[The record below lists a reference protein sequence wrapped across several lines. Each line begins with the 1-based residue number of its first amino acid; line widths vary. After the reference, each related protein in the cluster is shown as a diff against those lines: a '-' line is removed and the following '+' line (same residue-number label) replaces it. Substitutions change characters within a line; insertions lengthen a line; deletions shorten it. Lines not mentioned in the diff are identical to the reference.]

1 MKPPARSGLSR
12 RGKESALKT
21 LKDKV
26 AAVTGA
32 ASGIGRALA
41 TNLAAKGCHLAISD
55 IDEPGLRETTGLVAG
70 RSPDVKVTT
79 HVVDV
84 ADREQVYRYADD
96 VVREHGRANIIINN
110 AGVAVGD
117 TIEEVSY
124 EDFEWIVN
132 INFWG
137 VVYGTKA
144 FLPYLKKEPEGHVVN
159 ISSINGIVPNPLNG
173 PYCSTKFAVRGFTET
188 LRQELHDSSVG
199 VTVVHPGGIGT
210 DIVRNARIR
219 RHINPAKTPEQL
231 AMDFDKNVVRNTA
244 DFAAQAIIA
253 GIEKNRQRVLV
264 GGDARLLDR
273 MTRLFPEGATRFV
286 SYMTHKY
293 AK

>member
-1 MKPPARSGLSR
+1 
-12 RGKESALKT
+12 LKT
-21 LKDKV
+21 LSNRV

-55 IDEPGLRETTGLVAG
+55 IDEAGLRETASLI
-70 RSPDVKVTT
+70 PNPNVKVTT

-96 VVREHGRANIIINN
+96 VVAQHGRVHIIINN

-144 FLPYLKKEPEGHVVN
+144 FLPHLKKQPEGHIVN

-188 LRQELHDSSVG
+188 LRQELHGTSVG

-210 DIVRNARIR
+210 KIAHNARVR
-219 RHINPAKTPEQL
+219 RHINPNKTPEQL
-231 AMDFDKNVVRNTA
+231 AADFDANVVRNTA
-244 DFAAQAIIA
+244 DYAAREIIA
-253 GIEKNRQRVLV
+253 GIQKNRQRVLV
-264 GGDARLLDR
+264 GGDAKLLDR
-273 MTRLFPEGATRFV
+273 LTRLFPEGATRFV

-293 AK
+293 AR

>member
-1 MKPPARSGLSR
+1 
-12 RGKESALKT
+12 LKT

-41 TNLAAKGCHLAISD
+41 ANLAAKGCHVAVSD
-55 IDEPGLRETTGLVAG
+55 IDEAGLRETASLVAG
-70 RSPDVKVTT
+70 RNPNVKVTT

-84 ADREQVYRYADD
+84 AEREQVYRYADD
-96 VVREHGRANIIINN
+96 VVGRHGRVHIIINN

-144 FLPYLKKEPEGHVVN
+144 FLPYLRKEAEGHVVN

-188 LRQELHDSSVG
+188 LRQELQGTSVG

-210 DIVRNARIR
+210 NIVRNARIR
-219 RHINPAKTPEQL
+219 RHINPKKTPAEL
-231 AMDFDKNVVRNTA
+231 AADFDKNAVRNTA

-264 GGDARLLDR
+264 GGDAKLLDR

-293 AK
+293 SK

>member
-1 MKPPARSGLSR
+1 M
-12 RGKESALKT
+12 KT
-21 LKDKV
+21 LADKV

-55 IDEPGLRETTGLVAG
+55 VNEQGLQETAKLVADKNV
-70 RSPDVKVTT
+70 RVTT
-79 HVVDV
+79 HIVDV
-84 ADREQVYRYADD
+84 ANREQVYQYADD
-96 VVREHGRANIIINN
+96 VVQQHGKVNIIINN

-117 TIEEVSY
+117 SIEEVSY
-124 EDFEWIVN
+124 EDFEWIVS

-144 FLPYLKKEPEGHVVN
+144 FLPHLKKEPEGHVVN
-159 ISSINGIVPNPLNG
+159 ISSINGIIPNPLNG

-188 LRQELHDSSVG
+188 LSQEMKGTSVG

-219 RHINPAKTPEQL
+219 RHINPNKTPDQL
-231 AMDFDKNVVRNTA
+231 AADFDENVVRNTA
-244 DFAAQAIIA
+244 DFAARTIIS
-253 GIEKNRQRVLV
+253 GIEKNKQRVLV
-264 GGDARLLDR
+264 GGDAKLLDKF
-273 MTRLFPEGATRFV
+273 TRLFPVTASRFLR
-286 SYMTHKY
+286 YMVYKY
-293 AK
+293 SE

>member
-1 MKPPARSGLSR
+1 M
-12 RGKESALKT
+12 KT
-21 LKDKV
+21 LADKV

-55 IDEPGLRETTGLVAG
+55 VNEQGLEETSNLVADKNV
-70 RSPDVKVTT
+70 RVTT
-79 HVVDV
+79 HIVDV
-84 ADREQVYRYADD
+84 ADREQVYQYADD
-96 VVREHGRANIIINN
+96 VVQQHGKVNIIINN

-117 TIEEVSY
+117 SIEEVSY

-144 FLPYLKKEPEGHVVN
+144 FLPHLKKEPEGHVVN
-159 ISSINGIVPNPLNG
+159 ISSINGIIPNPLNG
-173 PYCSTKFAVRGFTET
+173 PYCSTKFAVKGFTET
-188 LRQELHDSSVG
+188 LSQEMKGTSVG

-219 RHINPAKTPEQL
+219 RHINPNKTPDQL
-231 AMDFDKNVVRNTA
+231 AADFDENVVRNTA
-244 DFAAQAIIA
+244 DFAARTIIA
-253 GIEKNRQRVLV
+253 GIEKNKQRVLV
-264 GGDARLLDR
+264 GGDAKLLDR
-273 MTRLFPEGATRFV
+273 FTRLLPVTATRFLR
-286 SYMTHKY
+286 YMAYKY
-293 AK
+293 SE

>member
-1 MKPPARSGLSR
+1 M
-12 RGKESALKT
+12 KT
-21 LKDKV
+21 LADKV

-55 IDEPGLRETTGLVAG
+55 VNEQGLQETANLVAD
-70 RSPDVKVTT
+70 RNVRVTT
-79 HVVDV
+79 HIVDV
-84 ADREQVYRYADD
+84 ANREQVYQYADD
-96 VVREHGRANIIINN
+96 VVKEHGRANIIINN

-117 TIEEVSY
+117 SIEEVSY
-124 EDFEWIVN
+124 EDFEWIVG

-144 FLPYLKKEPEGHVVN
+144 FLPHLKKEPEGHVVN
-159 ISSINGIVPNPLNG
+159 ISSINGIIPNPLNG

-188 LRQELHDSSVG
+188 LSQEMKGTSVG

-219 RHINPAKTPEQL
+219 RHINPNKTPDQL
-231 AMDFDKNVVRNTA
+231 AADFDENVVRNTA
-244 DFAAQAIIA
+244 DFAARTIIS
-253 GIEKNRQRVLV
+253 GIEKNKQRVLI
-264 GGDARLLDR
+264 GGDAKLLDR
-273 MTRLFPEGATRFV
+273 FTRLLPVTATRFLR
-286 SYMTHKY
+286 YMVYKY
-293 AK
+293 SE